1 MSTKEKELRP
11 EERFVAYLQRLVDE
25 EDRAPLA
32 SLRRGLGKAP
42 GEAAE
47 VMRYVLPRMPQNAS
61 RWDEDAYFL
70 VATLFALHQINWPS
84 SKDSTQA
91 TNLGASFARLGREVE
106 SESIEK
112 RFVALLNC
120 HQDDLPT
127 HLRHAVSLLKSKE
140 IPIDWARLLRDVR
153 GWNHADR
160 YVQRNWARAFWANS
174 AAAEQPSSDQSNQEV
189 NETTPPAK
197 GEN

>member
-11 EERFVAYLQRLVDE
+11 EERFVAYLQRLVDA

-32 SLRRGLGKAP
+32 SLRRGLGKPP

-47 VMRYVLPRMPQNAS
+47 ALRYVLPRIPQKGS
-61 RWDEDAYFL
+61 LWDEDAYFL
-70 VATLFALHQINWPS
+70 VGTLFALHQINWPS
-84 SKDSTQA
+84 IDDSTQA
-91 TNLGASFARLGREVE
+91 TSLGASFERLARKVE
-106 SESIEK
+106 SDSIEK

-153 GWNHADR
+153 GWNHPDR

-174 AAAEQPSSDQSNQEV
+174 AAAGQPNGNQTNQET
-189 NETTPPAK
+189 NE
-197 GEN
+197 N